1 MACVRISFAFK
12 VHCCYFSVAKSCPT
26 LLWLHGLHPVRLLC
40 PWDFPGKNTG
50 VSCHFLLQGNLP
62 DPGIKP
68 VSPALTS
75 GFFTSVPPG
84 KPKVHWLFNCLY
96 ILKATLHLQSLQST
110 GYIPCVVQSSLQP
123 ILHPMLC
130 TSHSPTLILPLSPPR
145 LLASNHYF
153 VLCIWSLLLFC
164 YIH

>member
-1 MACVRISFAFK
+1 MSNSF
-12 VHCCYFSVAKSCPT
+12 VT
-26 LLWLHGLHPVRLLC
+26 
-40 PWDFPGKNTG
+40 PWTVSRQAPLSMRFPRQEYWSG
-50 VSCHFLLQGNLP
+50 CHFLLQGNLP
-62 DPGIKP
+62 DPGIKS
-68 VSPALTS
+68 VSPALAS

-96 ILKATLHLQSLQST
+96 ILKVTLHLQSLQST
-110 GYIPCVVQSSLQP
+110 GYIPHVVQPSLEP
-123 ILHPMLC
+123 ILYPMLC

-145 LLASNHYF
+145 LLAGNHYF

>member
-110 GYIPCVVQSSLQP
+110 GYIPCP
-123 ILHPMLC
+123 PYMLC
-130 TSHSPTLILPLSPPR
+130 LWVEIT
-145 LLASNHYF
+145 
-153 VLCIWSLLLFC
+153 WSLSSIWCSRDQPATWKAVWSHTGQSFN
-164 YIH
+164 